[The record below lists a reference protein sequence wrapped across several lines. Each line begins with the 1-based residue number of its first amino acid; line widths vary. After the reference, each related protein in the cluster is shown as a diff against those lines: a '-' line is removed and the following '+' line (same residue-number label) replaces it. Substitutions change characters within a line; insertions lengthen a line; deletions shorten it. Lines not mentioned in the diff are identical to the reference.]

1 MLRAEVGHALRAL
14 TLDVALD
21 IAPGEVLA
29 LTGPSGAGKTTVLR
43 AIAGLMR
50 PDTGLISLGDT
61 VWLDTV
67 RGMAV
72 PPERRRCGVLFQ
84 DHALFPHLSAWRN
97 VAYALRDRPRPE
109 RRPEALAFLE
119 RFGVSALAESP
130 TSQLSGGERQRV
142 ALARALARRPD
153 VLLLDEPLSALD
165 APTRAQATATLIEL
179 LRDADVPVLVIT
191 HDFVEASLLAGDV
204 AVMAGGTIVQ
214 RGPAGTLATAPASAV
229 VAELTGASVLRGHA
243 RSRGDGL
250 TELTLDSGTRLL
262 CADAADGPAAA
273 VLRPWDVALG
283 PAGAAP
289 GTPSVSTQNR
299 LAARVTAVTVLGG
312 RVRVGLALPEPLTA
326 EITAAA
332 FERLTLRPGD
342 PCVASFK
349 ATAARLVAR

>member
-1 MLRAEVGHALRAL
+1 MLRAELRHPLRAL
-14 TLDVALD
+14 MLDVALD
-21 IAPGEVLA
+21 IAPGQALA
-29 LTGPSGAGKTTVLR
+29 LTGPTGAGKTTVLR

-50 PDTGLISLGDT
+50 PDTGRISLGDA

-67 RGMAV
+67 RGVAV
-72 PPERRRCGVLFQ
+72 APERRRCGVLFQ

-109 RRPEALAFLE
+109 RRPEALALLE
-119 RFGVSALAESP
+119 RFGVSALADAAP
-130 TSQLSGGERQRV
+130 SQLSGGERQRV

-165 APTRAQATATLIEL
+165 AATRARATTTLTGL
-179 LRDADVPVLVIT
+179 LRDAAVPALVIT

-204 AVMAGGTIVQ
+204 AVMAGGAIVQ
-214 RGPAGTLATAPASAV
+214 RGPAGTLATAPASAL

-243 RSRGDGL
+243 RRRDDRL
-250 TELTLDSGTRLL
+250 TTLTLDSGAVVLS
-262 CADAADGPAAA
+262 ADDADGPTAAI
-273 VLRPWDVALG
+273 LRPWDIALE
-283 PAGAAP
+283 PAGAGGGA
-289 GTPSVSTQNR
+289 VSTQNHV
-299 LAARVTAVTVLGG
+299 AARVTSVTVLGG

-332 FERLTLRPGD
+332 FERLALAPGD
-342 PCVASFK
+342 ACVASFK